1 MIFGT
6 VKVSCLRYACI
17 DLLLSLQ
24 SMQKC
29 TGEMAKQIIRQV
41 RAVNYSVNSQDF
53 TICIC
58 SLESLGECAQIL
70 RDSEDLVQ
78 VGACISSKPTG
89 VLCTTKI

>member
-1 MIFGT
+1 
-6 VKVSCLRYACI
+6 
-17 DLLLSLQ
+17 
-24 SMQKC
+24 MQKC

-53 TICIC
+53 TISIIC

-78 VGACISSKPTG
+78 VGACIFQDSSKTG
-89 VLCTTKI
+89 VCYAQLKYTLV